1 MADEHPVS
9 LAEVKEILE
18 AESKLRPELS
28 SEQKVSFEH
37 ATKFA
42 KLTLAQSKKLFKEL
56 KELDFVSD
64 TLATKIVDLL
74 PVHPEDVRV
83 LFAKE
88 RLILDKKQSDALIT
102 IVKKHV

>member
-28 SEQKVSFEH
+28 SEQKVSLEH
-37 ATKFA
+37 STKFA
-42 KLTLAQSKKLFKEL
+42 KLTLAQSK
-56 KELDFVSD
+56 ELDFISD
-64 TLATKIVDLL
+64 ALATKIVDLL